1 MNEMSESDA
10 NACSYDIRRIHVNIK
25 LTSYYSNEELPIH
38 LIQYITKTE
47 IGLKFLDDKFYT
59 EHSINILNS
68 P

>member
-1 MNEMSESDA
+1 MSESDA